1 MLEHILRGNLLRGR
15 KKKSRL
21 RATELPED
29 NNVVFVHEMT
39 SPLAPDWDQTGLLS
53 LDDRTEPDN
62 PSNTTA
68 WFSMITDHPR
78 KRING
83 IQALL
88 QTNTRII
95 QWSE

>member
-39 SPLAPDWDQTGLLS
+39 PAPWHQTGIKLGYYRWTIEPSPMTLLTRL
-53 LDDRTEPDN
+53 LD
-62 PSNTTA
+62 SA
-68 WFSMITDHPR
+68 
-78 KRING
+78 
-83 IQALL
+83 
-88 QTNTRII
+88 
-95 QWSE
+95 